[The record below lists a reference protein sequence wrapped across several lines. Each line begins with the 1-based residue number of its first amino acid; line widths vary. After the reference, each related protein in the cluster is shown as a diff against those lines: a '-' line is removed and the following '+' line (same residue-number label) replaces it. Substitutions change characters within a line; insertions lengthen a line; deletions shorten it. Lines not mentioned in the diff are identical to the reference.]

1 MAWYDVAGAIASPI
15 IALYDIGKDIFNV
28 DRKRDLAQSKA
39 LMYDQY
45 SYDRALMNEG
55 AENQFGYQQSLM
67 DLQNRFNTAN
77 MQQQY
82 IYNQLL
88 SNKGREIYQ
97 LRQNGI
103 NPAAQ
108 NGVSGSGGSVS
119 LPATQAG
126 SVSSPVGS
134 VGGIYQSSRTPIAS
148 QVLTSLSSVMSQAR
162 EREYVAAKTD
172 SERIKQITMLREQQ
186 ATIQNLEAQTLKAAK
201 DAGYTEEQIRQ
212 LKASFQL
219 RMEKLN
225 SEIDNLERTGKA
237 ATKTADAREKEA
249 QAAEQNAA
257 TAAKTQTEQVRHN
270 QETEAIQRAANAI
283 SSRAVA
289 VDEAKVQSTIDEM
302 KARTRQLNQQANLTE
317 QDIIWYADKV
327 ESMLE
332 LNEVNMQEIANRAAK
347 EGLDVETYYYRM
359 IVDQLLRAAD
369 IVSEFVPTKAV
380 NQIARKITQRETGKN
395 ARGNKMERE
404 DTWFEYNDG
413 TTPPWQKKQSLS
425 NN

>member
-1 MAWYDVAGAIASPI
+1 MAWYDVAGAIVSPI
-15 IALYDIGKDIFNV
+15 TALYDIGKDIFNV
-28 DRKRDLAQSKA
+28 DRKRDLVHSKQ

-55 AENQFGYQQSLM
+55 SENQFGYQQSLM

-134 VGGIYQSSRTPIAS
+134 VGGTYQSSRTPIAS

-172 SERIKQITMLREQQ
+172 SERIRQITMLREQQ
-186 ATIQNLEAQTLKAAK
+186 ATIQNIEAQTLKAAK
-201 DAGYTEEQIRQ
+201 EAGYTEEQIIQ

-225 SEIDNLERTGKA
+225 AEIDNLERTGKA
-237 ATKTADAREKEA
+237 ASKTADAREKAA

-257 TAAKTQTEQVRHN
+257 TAAKTQTELERHN
-270 QETEAIQRAANAI
+270 QAVEAIQRAANAI
-283 SSRAVA
+283 NSRSVA
-289 VDEAKVQSTIDEM
+289 VDEAKVQSSIDEM
-302 KARTRQLNQQANLTE
+302 KARTRQLNQQANLTQ
-317 QDIIWYADKV
+317 QDVLWYAEKV

-347 EGLDVETYYYRM
+347 EGLDVATYYERL
-359 IVDQLLRAAD
+359 IADQLLRAAD
-369 IVSEFVPTKAV
+369 IAGEFMPRKMV
-380 NQIARKITQRETGKN
+380 NQIARVIRQRETGKN

-404 DTWFEYNDG
+404 DTWYEYNDG
-413 TTPPWQKKQSLS
+413 VTPPWQK
-425 NN
+425 